1 MAWRWRFSLSLSVP
15 TLATD
20 ELHADDMQAVCNAY
34 PPGRETAFKCD
45 GLPRPGYSL
54 ECADVQQ
61 GLRQVLARHRRELRW
76 HARLGA
82 ARRAAVAPRAQATT
96 PDSLAPLHVALPA
109 AFPLSPG
116 PFPPISGERGVFP
129 ASPRRAL
136 GQRSRLQHGL
146 LAQSCSARAC
156 VDGGGKKAAKAD
168 SAAVG
173 RT

>member
-1 MAWRWRFSLSLSVP
+1 
-15 TLATD
+15 
-20 ELHADDMQAVCNAY
+20 MQAVCNAY

-109 AFPLSPG
+109 AFPLSPA
-116 PFPPISGERGVFP
+116 PFPRFRGKGGSFLQVLGEPWGREAGCSTVSLHRVAP
-129 ASPRRAL
+129 LAL
-136 GQRSRLQHGL
+136 
-146 LAQSCSARAC
+146 A
-156 VDGGGKKAAKAD
+156 
-168 SAAVG
+168 
-173 RT
+173 